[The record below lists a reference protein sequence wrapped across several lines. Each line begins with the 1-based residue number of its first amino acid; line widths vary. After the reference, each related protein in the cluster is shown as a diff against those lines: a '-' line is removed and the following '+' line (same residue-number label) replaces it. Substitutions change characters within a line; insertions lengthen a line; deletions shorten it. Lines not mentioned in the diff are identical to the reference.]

1 MKFFIKIDMVLF
13 AFLPLELIIA
23 ESRGICISRIYN
35 EIGINERIF
44 SQCLNCSSAT
54 FESLSKVESIWA
66 INICIWSAMHLTGD
80 ILFRNV
86 TEVLIF
92 GQNTTLSGFSCPG
105 KEYGIQFVDV
115 TNVVML
121 KTAT

>member
-1 MKFFIKIDMVLF
+1 MEYVFPEFIMKLVSMKEFFPSVV
-13 AFLPLELIIA
+13 
-23 ESRGICISRIYN
+23 
-35 EIGINERIF
+35 
-44 SQCLNCSSAT
+44 NCSSAT
-54 FESLSKVESIWA
+54 IESLSKVESIWA
-66 INICIWSAMHLTGD
+66 IHICIWSAMHLTGD

-92 GQNTTLSGFSCPG
+92 SQNTTLSGFSCPE

-121 KTAT
+121 KAAT